1 MNTIFIFFLP
11 QIVYADSTTAT
22 NTPLRI
28 FVGKVDYYL
37 INPLIVL
44 MFGAALV
51 YFLYGV
57 VEFLANQASAG
68 EKGTGK
74 EHMLWG
80 VIGMFIMI
88 SVFGILHLIEHSLGV
103 TPNAVIG

>member
-1 MNTIFIFFLP
+1 MNSIINFFLP
-11 QIVYADSTTAT
+11 AIAYAQTAT
-22 NTPLRI
+22 SSSPI
-28 FVGKVDYYL
+28 KVFVGRVDRFL

-51 YFLYGV
+51 YFLFGV
-57 VEFLANQASAG
+57 VEFLINQANAG

-80 VIGMFIMI
+80 VIGMFIMF
-88 SVFGILHLIEHSLGV
+88 SAYGIIHLLEHTLGV
-103 TPNAVIG
+103 GPNPLIG